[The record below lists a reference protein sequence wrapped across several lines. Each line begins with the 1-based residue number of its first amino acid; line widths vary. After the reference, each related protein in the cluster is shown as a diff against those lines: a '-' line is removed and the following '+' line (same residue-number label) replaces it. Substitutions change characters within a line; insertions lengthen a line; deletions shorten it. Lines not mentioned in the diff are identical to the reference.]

1 MPVPF
6 AFTKVATRRIA
17 GLLVATMFAV
27 DVPIANAQRAMD
39 SRTCAAYFWVGQ
51 QCALPQFRDSYTNA
65 FMFLARAN
73 AQREGRPSPL
83 TQDDATLCESGKQW
97 LAHSVRTSQQ

>member
-1 MPVPF
+1 
-6 AFTKVATRRIA
+6 KVATRHIA

-39 SRTCAAYFWVGQ
+39 SRTCAAYFGL
-51 QCALPQFRDSYTNA
+51 AGSAPFRSFEIPTPMHSC
-65 FMFLARAN
+65 FWRARTRSEKEDPRLLRRTKRFSSW
-73 AQREGRPSPL
+73 QP
-83 TQDDATLCESGKQW
+83 LCESGKQW